1 MSVALAVISLYTDE
15 WDEKCQDLLCVGV
28 EIIVAV
34 FKSTLN
40 DVKRVLEEQHQVT
53 VHIDY
58 FPIND
63 DADADDTG
71 TADTLRMMHDKIKVS
86 SCNP

>member
-1 MSVALAVISLYTDE
+1 
-15 WDEKCQDLLCVGV
+15 
-28 EIIVAV
+28 
-34 FKSTLN
+34 
-40 DVKRVLEEQHQVT
+40 VKRVLEEQHQVT